1 MKIKVSI
8 NTPKIVLLIA
18 LLLYA
23 LSQQSWG
30 GLISGTIMWRIL
42 FLGCVVFGITAF
54 FKLVKTPSLYMVMSV
69 AMIAV
74 VLLFNNQNLS
84 NGSNGYELVFCE
96 IVLFSI
102 SAYRGD
108 YWIKSSLKLMLMLG
122 VFYALMTLLSFSSK
136 GFYDLIIYPFISSIN
151 DTSHMGLSAYYSNG
165 FTAHYS
171 FNGMYVA
178 MGVCIAMGSLVPLS
192 GCQNVRKKLLKVIFV
207 VLMFLVLL
215 LTNKRAHIL
224 FTGAGAFLAYYFYNS
239 NTPTKRITKIMALII
254 GVLLAAYFLS
264 YFMPDAF
271 EFLRRFEESA
281 NGEGGISNGRYIV
294 WGIATAFASGNKM
307 FGTGWWSFCRYFGAH
322 VHNIYLQLYVETGL
336 IGTTIFILFFFN
348 AYVKNI
354 VLIKEIRREKVF
366 LSENAEKHLIIS
378 LIYQTFFLLYGITG
392 TCLYEIP
399 TLVPYIIFATITEH
413 YWYLNKKGVCR
424 L

>member
-122 VFYALMTLLSFSSK
+122 VFYALMTLLSF
-136 GFYDLIIYPFISSIN
+136 DHISFHI
-151 DTSHMGLSAYYSNG
+151 
-165 FTAHYS
+165 
-171 FNGMYVA
+171 FN
-178 MGVCIAMGSLVPLS
+178 
-192 GCQNVRKKLLKVIFV
+192 
-207 VLMFLVLL
+207 
-215 LTNKRAHIL
+215 
-224 FTGAGAFLAYYFYNS
+224 
-239 NTPTKRITKIMALII
+239 
-254 GVLLAAYFLS
+254 
-264 YFMPDAF
+264 
-271 EFLRRFEESA
+271 
-281 NGEGGISNGRYIV
+281 
-294 WGIATAFASGNKM
+294 
-307 FGTGWWSFCRYFGAH
+307 
-322 VHNIYLQLYVETGL
+322 
-336 IGTTIFILFFFN
+336 
-348 AYVKNI
+348 
-354 VLIKEIRREKVF
+354 
-366 LSENAEKHLIIS
+366 
-378 LIYQTFFLLYGITG
+378 
-392 TCLYEIP
+392 
-399 TLVPYIIFATITEH
+399 
-413 YWYLNKKGVCR
+413 
-424 L
+424 

>member
-224 FTGAGAFLAYYFYNS
+224 FTF
-239 NTPTKRITKIMALII
+239 II
-254 GVLLAAYFLS
+254 VI
-264 YFMPDAF
+264 
-271 EFLRRFEESA
+271 R
-281 NGEGGISNGRYIV
+281 
-294 WGIATAFASGNKM
+294 
-307 FGTGWWSFCRYFGAH
+307 
-322 VHNIYLQLYVETGL
+322 QL
-336 IGTTIFILFFFN
+336 
-348 AYVKNI
+348 
-354 VLIKEIRREKVF
+354 KE
-366 LSENAEKHLIIS
+366 
-378 LIYQTFFLLYGITG
+378 
-392 TCLYEIP
+392 
-399 TLVPYIIFATITEH
+399 
-413 YWYLNKKGVCR
+413 
-424 L
+424 